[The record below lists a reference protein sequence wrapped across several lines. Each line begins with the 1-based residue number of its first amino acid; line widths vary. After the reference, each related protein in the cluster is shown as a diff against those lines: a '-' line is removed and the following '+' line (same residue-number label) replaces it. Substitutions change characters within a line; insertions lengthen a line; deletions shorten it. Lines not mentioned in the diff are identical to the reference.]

1 MTDRYNFLTVA
12 LEKDIRSDDAESLI
26 IAIKQLRGVLEVK
39 PNVSNGS
46 DMVAEI
52 RARDALSNKLWD
64 ILNPATP

>member
-12 LEKDIRSDDAESLI
+12 LEKDIRSDDAEPLI
-26 IAIKQLRGVLEVK
+26 AAIKQMRGVADVK

-52 RARDALSNKLWD
+52 RARDAINNKLWAV
-64 ILNPATP
+64 INPAT